1 MRLGDYV
8 LCINLALNAAAC
20 SAYAYQGHYK
30 QAVYWV
36 GVGGSGG
43 DIGKL
48 YADQGRVVNAYPS
61 QESCERAKTAV
72 ENPLR
77 SGSAFVCVEMQ
88 GKK

>member
-1 MRLGDYV
+1 METIYV
-8 LCINLALNAAAC
+8 LV
-20 SAYAYQGHYK
+20 QV
-30 QAVYWV
+30 AVLM

-61 QESCERAKTAV
+61 QESCERAKAAV
-72 ENPLR
+72 ENPSR